1 MSTFREVVQVA
12 LNRMAILSDRSED
25 RVAAEN
31 ALAILEAPLDEGT
44 VVVYITFGVQ
54 YGPSPHRETH
64 PTHPWIDADGY
75 VAIEAPSYEAG
86 RKIAFALFGTA
97 WAFDN
102 TTPPEPRHAPLGELG
117 RFSLM
122 RS

>member
-1 MSTFREVVQVA
+1 MTTFRDVVQVA
-12 LNRMAILSDRSED
+12 LHRMALLSDRDEE
-25 RVAAEN
+25 RRAAEN

-44 VVVYITFGVQ
+44 VCVYITFGVQ
-54 YGPSPHRETH
+54 YGPAEHKETH

-75 VAIEAPSYEAG
+75 VVIEAPSYEAG
-86 RKIAFALFGTA
+86 RNIAFALFGTA

-102 TTPPEPRHAPLGELG
+102 RTPPEPRFAPLGELG
-117 RFSLM
+117 RFYLM